1 MAIEIGKYI
10 SPELREYIHTFVE
23 VKERKQLHCK
33 YDFTF
38 ALEQMTLSGVRAI
51 TNTTH
56 KYFEELLKL
65 AIHNRTYKM
74 KLLNKVHKEVSNIM

>member
-1 MAIEIGKYI
+1 MAIEVGKYI

-23 VKERKQLHCK
+23 VRERKQLHFK
-33 YDFTF
+33 YEFTF

-56 KYFEELLKL
+56 KYFQELLKL
-65 AIHNRTYKM
+65 AVKNRTQKM
-74 KLLNKVHKEVSNIM
+74 KLLNKVHKEVSSIM